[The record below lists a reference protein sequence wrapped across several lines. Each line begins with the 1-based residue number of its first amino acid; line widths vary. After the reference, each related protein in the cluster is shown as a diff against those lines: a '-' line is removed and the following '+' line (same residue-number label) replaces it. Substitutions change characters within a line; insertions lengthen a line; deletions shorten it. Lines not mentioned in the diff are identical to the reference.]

1 MICCKTERKVIS
13 TKSWKITLNFLHFLC
28 VCSVVIFGF
37 QAPSLITSCFS
48 YLRVMLLLV
57 PYFFLSLNIFVF
69 SFWLTLYLEENER
82 YLSCF
87 GISWPGSFFSASL
100 EPFHYCMC
108 VFSSGVSKIKCK
120 NQLFDLVS
128 KGKIKEMKFTI
139 EQQDMKI
146 IVLNFLAR
154 ALTLLRHITKMPVFS
169 IKVGREF
176 FFLSGST
183 VVVFSP

>member
-1 MICCKTERKVIS
+1 MKNYTKLFALFVCVFRRHLWISSSFSYNLMLFVFTCYVITRSIFFFCRS
-13 TKSWKITLNFLHFLC
+13 TFLC
-28 VCSVVIFGF
+28 FRF
-37 QAPSLITSCFS
+37 D
-48 YLRVMLLLV
+48 
-57 PYFFLSLNIFVF
+57 
-69 SFWLTLYLEENER
+69 WR
-82 YLSCF
+82 YTWKKMNVTCRALAF
-87 GISWPGSFFSASL
+87 RGPVHFFSASL

-183 VVVFSP
+183 AVVFSP